1 MKKQLFFIAAAAL
14 VLASCSQDETIEVN
28 TSEAISF
35 RTFVN
40 AQTRAEN
47 IETGNIQEFNV
58 TARYESNN
66 YFDDVTFTKGENET
80 FNSATNYYWPANAL
94 NFYAY
99 SPIDNGQVK
108 RTDYKTFTVTP
119 DEDPEKQRIL
129 GSAGNCFRREAGQP
143 GICQSDR

>member
-66 YFDDVTFTKGENET
+66 YFHTFFDQNLLIYFHQKN
-80 FNSATNYYWPANAL
+80 ANRIHKPVRFLEL
-94 NFYAY
+94 N
-99 SPIDNGQVK
+99 
-108 RTDYKTFTVTP
+108 
-119 DEDPEKQRIL
+119 
-129 GSAGNCFRREAGQP
+129 
-143 GICQSDR
+143 GICLPQAA